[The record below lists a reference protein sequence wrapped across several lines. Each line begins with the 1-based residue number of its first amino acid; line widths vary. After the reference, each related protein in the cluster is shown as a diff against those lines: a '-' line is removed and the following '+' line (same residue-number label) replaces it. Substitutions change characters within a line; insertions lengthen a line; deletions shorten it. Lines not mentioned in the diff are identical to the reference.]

1 MEEPTWP
8 IGCTKTAKTKNFD
21 KSGSGEGMASPKI
34 AIIGAGMGGMAA
46 AGTLRQAGVEVEVYE
61 QAHQFGR
68 IGAGIQMLPNSM
80 KVLRGIGVEEM
91 LRRRAFAPYSHLNR
105 VGDTG
110 ELKRELPMPEDLY
123 GAPFLCMH
131 RADLH
136 EALTSIIPPGIIH
149 LNKKLVRLEQNGG
162 PVTLFFA
169 DGTTVKADAVVG
181 ADGVHSVVRDIII
194 GADKPIH
201 RGRIAYRAVFASD
214 RLPKEISRSRV
225 KWWGED
231 RHIVIYY
238 TTRDR
243 SQLYFVTS
251 VPEPADWMTKESWSA
266 KGDVHELRM
275 AYAGFHPEVRMV
287 LDACPDCHKWAI
299 LERDPLPTWSQGRV
313 VLIGDAC
320 HPMTPY
326 MAQGAATS
334 IEDAAVLARCLKDV
348 DTDRI
353 EAAFKRFEAH
363 RKPRTSKIQE
373 ISSAN
378 TWMSG
383 GNDDPGWLYGYDA
396 WNVSL
401 DEPAPT
407 PSPKSAAA

>member
-1 MEEPTWP
+1 MAKP
-8 IGCTKTAKTKNFD
+8 I
-21 KSGSGEGMASPKI
+21 I

-46 AGTLRQAGVEVEVYE
+46 AATLRQAGIDVRVYE

-80 KVLRGIGVEEM
+80 KVLRGIGVEAR
-91 LRRRAFAPYSHLNR
+91 LRERAFAPYSHLNR

-110 ELKRELPMPEDLY
+110 EIKRELPMPEDLY

-136 EALTSIIPPGIIH
+136 EALADVVPNEIIH
-149 LNKKLVRLEQNGG
+149 LNKKLVGLEQNGG
-162 PVTLFFA
+162 PVTLSFA
-169 DGTTVKADAVVG
+169 DGTTATADAVIG
-181 ADGVHSVVRDIII
+181 ADGVHSRVRDIII
-194 GADKPIH
+194 GPDKPLH
-201 RGRIAYRAVFASD
+201 RGRIAYRSVFKSN
-214 RLPKEISRSRV
+214 LMPKEISISRT

-238 TTRDR
+238 TTKDR
-243 SQLYFVTS
+243 SELYFVTS
-251 VPEPADWMTKESWSA
+251 VAEPAGWVTKESWSA
-266 KGDVHELRM
+266 TGDVHELRA

-287 LDACPDCHKWAI
+287 LDACPSCHKWAI
-299 LERDPLPTWSQGRV
+299 LEREPLPTWSQGRV

-334 IEDAAVLARCLKDV
+334 IEDAAVLARCLKDARV
-348 DTDRI
+348 DGI

-363 RKPRTSKIQE
+363 RKPRTSKIQA

-383 GNDDPGWLYGYDA
+383 GNDDPSWLYGYDA

-401 DEPAPT
+401 DAPAPT
-407 PSPKSAAA
+407 PGSAPKPAAA